1 MSSQPARPPRLHWR
15 IDDHAG
21 RRYAGAVLSVMGAAQ
36 AARWRC
42 DAARGAA
49 RVEDDDAHP
58 IACGRTR
65 STPAERYRADAPGPA
80 RCGNREDGSC
90 RGREADDFGEWEPAI
105 VLRSRLHGCGNS
117 RPLTPR
123 VRSLE
128 SEARNFLFECVLEQ
142 HPACFHPAR
151 PLSELHCACAFSLR
165 PNHPRYDLG

>member
-1 MSSQPARPPRLHWR
+1 MMRIRLPAAAHEARL
-15 IDDHAG
+15 
-21 RRYAGAVLSVMGAAQ
+21 LSDIGQMLPVA
-36 AARWRC
+36 
-42 DAARGAA
+42 
-49 RVEDDDAHP
+49 
-58 IACGRTR
+58 I
-65 STPAERYRADAPGPA
+65 PA

-151 PLSELHCACAFSLR
+151 PSSELHCACALSLR